1 MVRKPCL
8 FSLRNRLVKPEE
20 VALPVHIEWIDLPS
34 EQDWVDL
41 EKLYKD
47 APSQWFEGLCDH
59 TAQDYISV
67 KKQQDYKI
75 VVGRFNDR
83 LIVGAT
89 LKAQQ
94 GQSSY
99 LLEELCVR
107 SATRKRGVARQM
119 LVRLCQWSSEQ
130 KGILLVKD
138 ENAEFKI
145 LLEYGFV
152 HSQGIWKRQG

>member
-1 MVRKPCL
+1 M
-8 FSLRNRLVKPEE
+8 
-20 VALPVHIEWIDLPS
+20 PVHIEWIESPS
-34 EQDWVDL
+34 EQDWLDL

-47 APSQWFEGLCDH
+47 APVQWFEGVCEH
-59 TAQDYISV
+59 TAQDYIAT

-75 VVGRFNDR
+75 VAGRFNDR

-94 GQSSY
+94 GPSCY

-119 LVRLCQWSSEQ
+119 LTRLCQWSSEQ
-130 KGILLVKD
+130 KCTLLVKD
-138 ENAEFKI
+138 ENAQYKT
-145 LLEYGFV
+145 LLEYGFI
-152 HSQGIWKRQG
+152 HAQGIWKRQG

>member
-1 MVRKPCL
+1 M
-8 FSLRNRLVKPEE
+8 
-20 VALPVHIEWIDLPS
+20 PVHIEWIESPS
-34 EQDWVDL
+34 EQDWLDL
-41 EKLYKD
+41 EKLYND
-47 APSQWFEGLCDH
+47 APNQWFEGLSDH
-59 TAQDYISV
+59 TALAYIAA
-67 KKQQDYKI
+67 KKQQDYK
-75 VVGRFNDR
+75 VVAGRFNDR
-83 LIVGAT
+83 LIVAAT

-130 KGILLVKD
+130 KCTLLVTD
-138 ENAEFKI
+138 ESAEFKT

>member
-1 MVRKPCL
+1 M
-8 FSLRNRLVKPEE
+8 
-20 VALPVHIEWIDLPS
+20 PVHIEWIESPS
-34 EQDWVDL
+34 EQDWLDL

-47 APSQWFEGLCDH
+47 APAQWFEGVCEH
-59 TAQDYISV
+59 TAQDYIAI

-75 VVGRFNDR
+75 VAGRFNDR

-89 LKAQQ
+89 LKVQQ

-119 LVRLCQWSSEQ
+119 LTRLCQWSSEQ
-130 KGILLVKD
+130 KCTLLVKD
-138 ENAEFKI
+138 KNAQYKL

-152 HSQGIWKRQG
+152 HAQGIWKRQG